1 MKRSDMDA
9 ALDELYAK
17 VPQPGCKGLCVDS
30 CGPVGMNPRE
40 HQRIRERGVKIPH
53 HRDALAQLIETGD
66 YSCPALADG
75 QCSVYDIRPM
85 SCHLWGAV
93 ESMPCPY
100 GCRPEEGLL
109 SDAEGHTLLARS
121 LDVGKP
127 DPLNAEQLGRLKQRF
142 DDPKFRRTVREY
154 VQENRPAANPEQA
167 VQHWAGKAAQY
178 GIGLPAAP
186 KAKRSCRRRG

>member
-1 MKRSDMDA
+1 MRRSDMDA

-40 HQRIRERGVKIPH
+40 HQRIRERGVNIPH
-53 HRDALAQLIETGD
+53 HRDALAQLAETGD
-66 YSCPALADG
+66 YTCPALKDG
-75 QCSVYDIRPM
+75 QCSVYDVRPM

-93 ESMPCPY
+93 ETMPCPY

-109 SDAEGHTLLARS
+109 PDAEGHALLAQS

-127 DPLNAEQLGRLKQRF
+127 DALDAEQLGRLKQRF
-142 DDPKFRRTVREY
+142 DDPQFRQTVRQY
-154 VQENRPAANPEQA
+154 VQENRPAANPGQA
-167 VQHWAGKAAQY
+167 IEHWRSKAAGY
-178 GIGLPAAP
+178 GLSVPTGP
-186 KAKRSCRRRG
+186 KKRPRRRRG

>member
-1 MKRSDMDA
+1 MRRSDMDA

-40 HQRIRERGVKIPH
+40 HQRIRERGVNIPH
-53 HRDALAQLIETGD
+53 YRDALAQLAETGH
-66 YSCPALADG
+66 YTCPALKDG
-75 QCSVYDIRPM
+75 QCSVYDVRPM

-93 ESMPCPY
+93 ETMPCPY

-109 SDAEGHTLLARS
+109 PDGEGHALLAQS

-127 DPLNAEQLGRLKQRF
+127 DALDAEQLGRLKQRF
-142 DDPKFRRTVREY
+142 DDPQFRQTVRQY
-154 VQENRPAANPEQA
+154 VQENRPAANPGQA
-167 VQHWAGKAAQY
+167 IEHWRSKAAGY
-178 GIGLPAAP
+178 GPSVPAGP
-186 KAKRSCRRRG
+186 KKRPRRRRR